1 MCRPK
6 CCQGLRHQYARPSV
20 PHVTQHYCMPHERDP
35 KAYELVTSHDILNI
49 YVWPFVI
56 HAIHLK
62 GHYLSRPWRGSGTHL
77 GIPSYRCTDT
87 PRACSTSHGSAH
99 IPLHQLNSSAG
110 DEDQNKKKLSCQQY
124 RRVSTW
130 GKQSSLDFGDNRI
143 YLDDKGIDCNHEL
156 SGVSLR
162 SWGMSYVI
170 NLSVYR
176 QC

>member
-87 PRACSTSHGSAH
+87 PRACSTSHGPAH

-110 DEDQNKKKLSCQQY
+110 DEDQNKKNCP
-124 RRVSTW
+124 VSSIV
-130 GKQSSLDFGDNRI
+130 GLV
-143 YLDDKGIDCNHEL
+143 L
-156 SGVSLR
+156 GVSSHR
-162 SWGMSYVI
+162 STLAIIAYISTTKVLIAIMSSRVC
-170 NLSVYR
+170 L
-176 QC
+176 